1 MFEKIIIE
9 TFPKLIKK
17 RSPQIQNVLQILSM
31 VHKMKYVSRA
41 MTEKLQN
48 TKKKK
53 KYSQLPA
60 VKRKKTI
67 TNKGIMIGSS
77 LNTMETRRRWNNI
90 FKILKE
96 NNRNS

>member
-53 KYSQLPA
+53 KSIPNYQQSKE
-60 VKRKKTI
+60 KRQ
-67 TNKGIMIGSS
+67 S
-77 LNTMETRRRWNNI
+77 LT
-90 FKILKE
+90 KE
-96 NNRNS
+96 